1 MKRFSSTM
9 LLISVFVVLPLN
21 VTANSFLKQF
31 ISPGD
36 LVFDIGAHVGKKTME
51 YLNLGASVVCFEPQP
66 ICIAV
71 LRGKFANNPCV
82 RIEEKGLADKSGV
95 LSLAVCNV
103 ANTISTFSDE
113 WQAKDGRFYS
123 TGYRWNDHINVEV
136 VTLDAMIAKYGCPAF
151 CKIDVENFEYEV
163 LTGLTQPIPSLSFE
177 FAIEILHNTKKCLNH
192 LVSLG
197 YKKFNFAIAEN
208 ECLALVEWVSA
219 EQLIAMIEQTS
230 RTYHLLWGDVYAKFN

>member
-1 MKRFSSTM
+1 MKRCLSLIF
-9 LLISVFVVLPLN
+9 LISALIALPLN
-21 VTANSFLKQF
+21 AIQESFLRQF

-36 LVFDIGAHVGKKTME
+36 LVFDVGAHVGKKTIE

-66 ICIAV
+66 VCIAT
-71 LRGKFANNPCV
+71 LRGKFVNNPRV
-82 RIEEKGLADKSGV
+82 WIEEKGLADKPGI
-95 LSLAVCNV
+95 LSLAICNV

-123 TGYRWNDHINVEV
+123 TGYRWNNHINVEV
-136 VTLDAMIAKYGCPAF
+136 VTLDAMIARFGCPAF

-163 LTGLTQPIPSLSFE
+163 LTGLTQPIPALSFE
-177 FAIEILHNTKKCLNH
+177 FAIEILHNTKKCLDH

-208 ECLALVEWVSA
+208 ECLALAEWVSA
-219 EQLIAMIEQTS
+219 EQIIDAIEQTS
-230 RTYHLLWGDVYAKFN
+230 RTYHLLWGDVYAKFD